1 MACPL
6 YAVCL
11 SVQEAEY
18 ARIFVVAAKI
28 AAGKR
33 QVLADLGYPQPPLSL
48 TVTMKQLST

>member
-6 YAVCL
+6 YAACS

-18 ARIFVVAAKI
+18 AGIFVVAAKI
-28 AAGKR
+28 VAGKR
-33 QVLADLGYPQPPLSL
+33 QVLADLGYLQPPLSL